1 VQRAIQRLRGI
12 GAILPRDMFLESKIW
27 AKIIAVLSLL

>member
-1 VQRAIQRLRGI
+1 VQRAIQRLRGN
-12 GAILPRDMFLESKIW
+12 GVILPRDMSLESKIW